1 MKSLV
6 PAALVVVLEAGFLF
20 SIASLPSPA
29 ARLAVQVQ
37 AAKTTPAAPAPAAAP
52 SPAAP
57 RPAAPRASR
66 S

>member
-1 MKSLV
+1 MKSLI

-29 ARLAVQVQ
+29 THLGAEVQVAK
-37 AAKTTPAAPAPAAAP
+37 AAPAERAPAPATHA
-52 SPAAP
+52 
-57 RPAAPRASR
+57 ASR

>member
-20 SIASLPSPA
+20 SVALLPDRPE
-29 ARLAVQVQ
+29 
-37 AAKTTPAAPAPAAAP
+37 PAAASEAMASGQP
-52 SPAAP
+52 ARPPAA
-57 RPAAPRASR
+57 AAAARPRAR

>member
-1 MKSLV
+1 MKSFI

-29 ARLAVQVQ
+29 IRSGVEVQV
-37 AAKTTPAAPAPAAAP
+37 AKAAPAQA
-52 SPAAP
+52 
-57 RPAAPRASR
+57 AAPRASR

>member
-1 MKSLV
+1 MKSLI

-29 ARLAVQVQ
+29 AQIGAEVQVAK
-37 AAKTTPAAPAPAAAP
+37 AAPAEQAPAPAAAP
-52 SPAAP
+52 
-57 RPAAPRASR
+57 RASR